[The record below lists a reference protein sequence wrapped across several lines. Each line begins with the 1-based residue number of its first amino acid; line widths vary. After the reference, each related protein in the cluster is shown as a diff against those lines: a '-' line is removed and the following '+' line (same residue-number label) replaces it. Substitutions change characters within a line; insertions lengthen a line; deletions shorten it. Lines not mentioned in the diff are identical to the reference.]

1 MVVVAVAILASCA
14 TSGADGATDT
24 SHFTGT
30 VDSAG
35 ARTQVKSVKVTATG
49 AVDAV
54 LDWTNT
60 AADLN
65 VVVKNPAGTV
75 VASSTSRTA
84 KPERVHAVVSTTGTW
99 KFAVSARTAASDFTL
114 DVTVTSGDPD
124 TSGWDGSI
132 KTWAAENED
141 ARHDWTRDEA
151 VDQASHFDA
160 ILSSTYPPDYI
171 VSYKD
176 NVAAMK
182 AVNPDLLLM
191 AHVNGSH
198 VWEHDDRVAW
208 PPESFLYDAN
218 GQKILQPAWDT
229 WLMNV
234 FDKTWVDRRPNEC
247 LEILDLTGYDSC
259 YLDSLATWALQG
271 NTAMPI
277 NPNTGKQITGPEW
290 LRATTEVAKHFR
302 AAIAPRVTWG
312 SGGATGAKYFGTSPA
327 NAERQLLDGLDASV
341 HEGFCRR
348 PGASLDSFYGEA
360 QWKQDVDMIRDV
372 ESHGKYALPLAKTFT
387 TGTMDRKRAVMKYCL
402 ATFLLA
408 TNGKSMFGFE
418 FGSGNAMTTD
428 SLWDTV
434 LGAPTSGYAK
444 TDGVYQ
450 RSFADGRVLVNSTT
464 TPATVDLGGSYR
476 RPEGTTVTSLA
487 LPAHTAEI
495 LTKA

>member
-1 MVVVAVAILASCA
+1 MVVAVTILASCA
-14 TSGADGATDT
+14 SGASGASDE
-24 SHFTGT
+24 SHFTGS
-30 VDSAG
+30 VDSG
-35 ARTQVKSVKVTATG
+35 GTRTQVKTVTVNATG
-49 AVDAV
+49 ALDAV
-54 LDWTNT
+54 LDWTNS

-65 VVVKNPAGTV
+65 IVVKDPSGAP

-84 KPERVHAVVSTTGTW
+84 RPERVHAVVGTTGKW
-99 KFAVSARTAASDFTL
+99 KVAVTARSGASAFTL
-114 DVTVTSGDPD
+114 DVTVTSEAQGASD
-124 TSGWDGSI
+124 WDGSI

-151 VDQASHFDA
+151 VAQATHFDA

-171 VSYKD
+171 VSYKG

-182 AVNPDLLLM
+182 EANPNLLLM

-208 PPESFLYDAN
+208 PTESYLYDAQ
-218 GQKILQPAWDT
+218 GRKIIQPAWDT

-234 FDKTWVDRRPNEC
+234 FDPTWVNRRPNEC
-247 LEILDLTGYDSC
+247 LEILELTGYDSC

-271 NTAMPI
+271 NSAMPV
-277 NPNTGKQITGPEW
+277 NPNTGKQMTAPEW
-290 LRATTEVAKHFR
+290 LAATTEVAKHFR

-312 SGGATGAKYFGTSPA
+312 SGGATGSKYFGSSPA

-360 QWKQDVDMIRDV
+360 QWKQDVEMIRDV
-372 ESHGKYALPLAKTFT
+372 ESHGKYALPLAKTLT
-387 TGTMDRKRAVMKYCL
+387 GGTMERKRDVMKYCL

-418 FGSGNAMTTD
+418 FGTGNTMTAD
-428 SLWDTV
+428 PLWDTV
-434 LGAPTSGYAK
+434 LGTPTSDYAK

-450 RSFADGRVLVNSTT
+450 RRFAAGRVLVNSTT
-464 TPATVDLGGSYR
+464 ASATVNLGGSYR
-476 RPEGTTVTSLA
+476 RPDGTSVTSLT

-495 LTKA
+495 LTTP